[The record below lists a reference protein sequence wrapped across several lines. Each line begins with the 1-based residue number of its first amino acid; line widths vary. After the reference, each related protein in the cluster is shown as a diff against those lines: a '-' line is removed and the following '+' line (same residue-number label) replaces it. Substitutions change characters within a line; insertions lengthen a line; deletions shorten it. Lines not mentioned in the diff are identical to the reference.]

1 MYIQKNIH
9 IFICTYIHIYKY
21 TYIHINMYIY
31 IYKYTYTCVYLY
43 INIYIYIHVCI
54 YIYIYI
60 HMYTYIHT
68 CMCIYMYTDTF
79 LCIYVFTYYTQR
91 NTTQVFLSFSLLFS
105 LYNIFLSLLRR
116 SKTLL
121 PRYFASMIVQ
131 ARTHLGLEQKNAQHT
146 KLYKTFTTQLATH

>member
-1 MYIQKNIH
+1 MYI
-9 IFICTYIHIYKY
+9 Y
-21 TYIHINMYIY
+21 TYIQIYIYTYKYVY
-31 IYKYTYTCVYLY
+31 IYKYIYVYMCIPIHKHVYIYTCMYIYTYTHV
-43 INIYIYIHVCI
+43 YIYTHV
-54 YIYIYI
+54 YVY
-60 HMYTYIHT
+60 
-68 CMCIYMYTDTF
+68 IYMYTDTF

-91 NTTQVFLSFSLLFS
+91 NTTQVFLGFSLLFS

-146 KLYKTFTTQLATH
+146 KLYKTFTTQLAIH